1 MQGAPRR
8 IRIVAVVAALAAAA
22 SFSSVAFAHDE
33 IESSIPEHQS
43 QINEPIDEVTINF
56 GEPVDGVE
64 LGLRGPDDERI
75 AGEVTVISDTE
86 ARLDF
91 AMLTKEG
98 QYVVQYIAEEDGH
111 LVNGAIT
118 FTYGDPAGQGAGIGI
133 WIIFAVVAVAILG
146 AGAFFSFRRNNAP
159 DDTIDDD
166 TVPA

>member
-64 LGLRGPDDERI
+64 LGLRGPDDELI
-75 AGEVTVISDTE
+75 AGEVTVISGTE

-91 AMLTKEG
+91 ATLTEEG

-133 WIIFAVVAVAILG
+133 WIIFTVVAVAILG
-146 AGAFFSFRRNNAP
+146 TGAFFSFRRNNAP